1 MSGSSSSWTSSISI
15 SSWCGSRG
23 HSHFPG
29 SHTGA
34 QDAELG
40 ACATKARR
48 RSGPAHFGCAPSHS
62 FHAFHK
68 ASSSSISCAGLPGAP
83 SLQGV
88 DSDQDSEAQWISMM
102 KAALDTS
109 RPELHA
115 GFESGGGHLQGRL
128 LLRTAPTTRE
138 EGTGSTLRRWR
149 LRGAAHHRQGR
160 PQRTHHRGTMKAAL
174 PVVLDNRGIAPG
186 VAFLRYTSGA
196 YAALPQAPSL
206 AELEV
211 AITHS
216 HPAAGTVRPWPTE
229 RLHRRG
235 GRAGGERRADDPPQ
249 ADRSGFTD
257 RRGDGSPDRCAC
269 RLRK

>member
-128 LLRTAPTTRE
+128 LLRTAPTTRA
-138 EGTGSTLRRWR
+138 GGRNRIDPASLAPTWCGSPPTRAS
-149 LRGAAHHRQGR
+149 AANASSWHDEGR
-160 PQRTHHRGTMKAAL
+160 PACGARQPRHRSG
-174 PVVLDNRGIAPG
+174 RGVPEVYLWSVRG
-186 VAFLRYTSGA
+186 VAAG
-196 YAALPQAPSL
+196 P
-206 AELEV
+206 V
-211 AITHS
+211 A
-216 HPAAGTVRPWPTE
+216 
-229 RLHRRG
+229 
-235 GRAGGERRADDPPQ
+235 GRARGRDNPQPPRCWNC
-249 ADRSGFTD
+249 AIVAHGAPTPTWWASWWRKA
-257 RRGDGSPDRCAC
+257 RG
-269 RLRK
+269 